1 MKRKGF
7 LAILTAMA
15 MIGSMGVCVYAAD
28 DAASTEDVLA
38 DYTGKADY
46 KIGFSQCT
54 LASPFYVTMKEVAED
69 YAKQMDPVC
78 SKQDDIGNLRT
89 HIAAD
94 GMRKTVFQI
103 PVSNLGRKIP
113 DDHAFIVFHHGV
125 NLLFSFADVYL
136 AADIVFILSG
146 VHLVDDISGITVAV
160 DHQKPSGSVQLG
172 INKATSPDPEDG
184 YYNLNQRHF
193 YDRTGCKEPAVDQGD
208 LKIRYNIGTDA
219 GQCQRIKHIDSFQI
233 AYLQSSVKL
242 GKHQINQCIDQ
253 DQHPVTFSPEWFQ
266 DQATVKIVPHISKDR
281 RLCNNDQA
289 CQTKHHK
296 SFIIFSFTSVHRFFS
311 LP

>member
-1 MKRKGF
+1 
-7 LAILTAMA
+7 
-15 MIGSMGVCVYAAD
+15 
-28 DAASTEDVLA
+28 
-38 DYTGKADY
+38 
-46 KIGFSQCT
+46 
-54 LASPFYVTMKEVAED
+54 
-69 YAKQMDPVC
+69 MDPV
-78 SKQDDIGNLRT
+78 SSQQNDIGNLRA
-89 HIAAD
+89 HITAD
-94 GMRKTVFQI
+94 GMRETVFQI
-103 PVSNLGRKIP
+103 LVSDLGRKVP
-113 DDHAFIVFHHGV
+113 DDHALIFFHHSV
-125 NLLFSFADVYL
+125 DLLFSLADVYL
-136 AADIVFILSG
+136 TADIVLILSG
-146 VHLVDDISGITVAV
+146 VHLVDDISGVTVAV
-160 DHQKPSGSVQLG
+160 DHQKSSGSVQLG
-172 INKATSPDPEDG
+172 INKTTSPDPEDG

-266 DQATVKIVPHISKDR
+266 DQATVKIVPHISKDCC
-281 RLCNNDQA
+281 LCNNDQTR
-289 CQTKHHK
+289 QTKHHK